1 MQDIDKNTVLNINL
15 KSIKNNYKKIK
26 KKVNSNCIVAA
37 TVKANA
43 YGLGIK
49 KIVPKLYRSGCR
61 YFFVATTNEA
71 LEVRKVNK
79 SISIFILNGLVT
91 SDLSII
97 HKYNLIPIIN
107 NLSELKRI
115 EKYQV
120 KIKKSLKIAIHFD
133 TGMSRLGLDKN
144 ETKLILEN
152 KEKYINFSNVVLVM
166 SHLAC
171 ADTPSKKK
179 NSYQLENFC
188 KIIKYFPNTKHSLAN
203 SAGILLGKKY
213 HFDMVRPGISLYGG
227 NPLKDSKNIYDNVIN
242 LKAKIIQVRNIS
254 KNDTIGYGATFKAKK
269 NMIIGTV
276 PLGYADGFSR
286 LFSNNFEGYIGHQ
299 KISIVGRVSMDLITF
314 DVTNVKGISK
324 NKNVYVDII
333 GNKNNI
339 NNICK
344 RISTIPYEVLTKLGK
359 RYNRTYTS
367 Y

>member
-1 MQDIDKNTVLNINL
+1 MQDLDKNTILNINL
-15 KSIKNNYKKIK
+15 KSIKNNFNKVK
-26 KKVNSNCIVAA
+26 KKVNRNCIVAA

-49 KIVPKLYRSGCR
+49 KIIPTLYKSGCR
-61 YFFVATTNEA
+61 HFFVATTNEA
-71 LEVRKVNK
+71 LELRKLNK

-91 SDLSII
+91 SELSVID
-97 HKYNLIPIIN
+97 KYNLIPTIN
-107 NLSELKRI
+107 SLAELKRV
-115 EKYQV
+115 ENYQV

-144 ETKLILEN
+144 ETKLILKN
-152 KEKYINFSNVVLVM
+152 KEKYIKFSKVILIM

-171 ADTPSKKK
+171 ADTPSKKM
-179 NSYQLENFC
+179 NNLQLKNFC
-188 KIIKYFPNTKHSLAN
+188 KIIKYFPNTQHSLAN
-203 SAGILLGKKY
+203 SAGVLLGKKY

-227 NPLKDSKNIYDNVIN
+227 GPLKDSKNAYDNVIN

-276 PLGYADGFSR
+276 PIGYADGFSR
-286 LFSNNFEGYIGHQ
+286 LFSNNFEGYIGRQ
-299 KISIVGRVSMDLITF
+299 KINIVGRVSMDLITF
-314 DVTNVKGISK
+314 DVTNIKGILKIK
-324 NKNVYVDII
+324 NIYVDII

-339 NNICK
+339 NNVCK
-344 RISTIPYEVLTKLGK
+344 RINTIPYEVLTKLGK